1 MTFAAF
7 DLSDRARDVVRSF
20 DALTDGERAGLAG
33 TRQVTTPR
41 ALAVLGRIGELSE
54 VEWLTLSRLVDAIR
68 GRGTP

>member
-41 ALAVLGRIGELSE
+41 ALAVLGRIGELSDP
-54 VEWLTLSRLVDAIR
+54 EWAALARFIEAV
-68 GRGTP
+68 RGTP